1 MIDDEEIYGGRANL
15 KLRMENKFLL
25 GSSKEYIINPTTRIT
40 YNDYMM
46 IIDFNLGS
54 VKQSS
59 YLVSKEELVRTEDLQ
74 AIYTLDL
81 PKEIKRKII
90 NHVEIDNLKHNII
103 MLTVEQGIDIA
114 LAYIKQETREIG
126 PSYINYIENSDNEEI
141 EI

>member
-15 KLRMENKFLL
+15 NMNNDILL
-25 GSSKEYIINPTTRIT
+25 GNSKEYMINSTTRIT

-54 VKQSS
+54 FKQSS
-59 YLVSKEELVRTEDLQ
+59 YLLSKEELVRTEDLQ
-74 AIYTLDL
+74 AVYTLNL

-90 NHVEIDNLKHNII
+90 NHIEIDNLKHNII
-103 MLTVEQGIDIA
+103 MLTIEQGIDIA
-114 LAYIKQETREIG
+114 LAYIEHENREVG
-126 PSYINYIENSDNEEI
+126 PSYINYVENSDNEEL